1 MLKIGAFEAKNTF
14 GNLLD
19 RVQRGEEIVI
29 TRHGQPIARLI
40 PNTPRIDQAQAQAA
54 LQRVRDRA
62 KEHPA
67 GFNWDALKEARDKGR
82 P

>member
-19 RVQRGEEIVI
+19 RVQRGEEILI
-29 TRHGQPIARLI
+29 TRHGQPVARLV
-40 PNTPRIDQAQAQAA
+40 PNTPGIDQDQAQAA
-54 LQRVRDRA
+54 LRRIRDRA
-62 KEHPA
+62 KEHSA
-67 GFNWDALKEARDKGR
+67 GFNWNSLKEARDKGR